1 MALLYNTERNTEVFA
16 LEDSGLWLIDRIGF
30 RQAVEEMIIREYT
43 ENKKCFES
51 VRFFSNLTPDQ
62 KDIIASSLIRQK
74 YYKGQVIIQ

>member
-1 MALLYNTERNTEVFA
+1 MLYNTQRNSEVVA
-16 LEDSGLWLIDRIGF
+16 KSNCELWVIDRLTF

-74 YYKGQVIIQ
+74 FYKGQIIIQ